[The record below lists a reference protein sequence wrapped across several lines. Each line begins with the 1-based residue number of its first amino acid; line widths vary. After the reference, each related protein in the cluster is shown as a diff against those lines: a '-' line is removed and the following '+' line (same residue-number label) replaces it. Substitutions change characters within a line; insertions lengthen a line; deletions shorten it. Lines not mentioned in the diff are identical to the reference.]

1 MRWTVLVTASLICL
15 VLVVYARSGSP
26 RPIPPLSIPAA
37 RTHSSP
43 TPTESPSR
51 PDEPTPHFAL
61 PAADVCVGE
70 VPDKTQELAT
80 VLEYLHANTIQAFE
94 SSPKFGGNRGGFG
107 GGQFGRPPVAVIPPP
122 PPPPPRE
129 HRLVR
134 GHVSSQ
140 YRQLFNN
147 HTRMKGYDTWTWFYQ
162 LQGIT
167 GRGFVYKFEDRQVVG
182 MPVQPN
188 VDQFLDEVIS
198 SDPATDLTPQ
208 ERVWEITEVQLIG
221 VFLHTPPVAFDK
233 HLMINETDE
242 SPKTRDLNEFEAESL
257 KDLQA
262 GAQRVIAWNEA
273 EKHLQVLGAVRAKK
287 NCQACHNAT
296 PGQLLGAFSYRIKEI
311 PKR

>member
-15 VLVVYARSGSP
+15 VLVVYARSSSP

-43 TPTESPSR
+43 TPTKSPVQ

-61 PAADVCVGE
+61 PADDVCVGE

-80 VLEYLHANTIQAFE
+80 VLQYLHANTIKAFE

-122 PPPPPRE
+122 PPRE
-129 HRLVR
+129 HPLVPDPKEHR
-134 GHVSSQ
+134 ERRKLYEGITSSKN
-140 YRQLFNN
+140 YSPR
-147 HTRMKGYDTWTWFYQ
+147 WTWLYE

-167 GRGFVYKFEDRQVVG
+167 GRGFVYKSDDRHMVG

-188 VDQFLDEVIS
+188 VDQFLDDVVS

-208 ERVWEITEVQLIG
+208 ERVWEVTEVQLIG
-221 VFLHTPPVAFDK
+221 VFLHSPPVAFDK

-273 EKHLQVLGAVRAKK
+273 EKHLQVLGAIRSKK
-287 NCQACHNAT
+287 SCQKCHNAD
-296 PGQLLGAFSYRIKEI
+296 PGQLLGAFSYRIKET
-311 PKR
+311 PTR